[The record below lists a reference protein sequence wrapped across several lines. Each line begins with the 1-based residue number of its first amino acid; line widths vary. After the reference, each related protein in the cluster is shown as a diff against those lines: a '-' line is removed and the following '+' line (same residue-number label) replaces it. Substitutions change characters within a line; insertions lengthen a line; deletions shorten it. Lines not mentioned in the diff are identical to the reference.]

1 MNIFVNRLVFH
12 FLINMKKS
20 ILTSL
25 LTLLLVGFVSGQN
38 FIRLTDASK
47 LTLTTDELSSIET
60 AAQQAIDIL
69 PIADQ
74 PLFKVYDIGF
84 YIHSV
89 VKTEGISPIW
99 EQVKTDVENLTSS
112 EYYLIFGRESSDKG
126 VNTKIRVKLKLPTS
140 SSFSCLTEE
149 ERDNLERYIEQAA
162 NDNLNIQYAQAEI
175 AALELLK
182 DYLYKIIV
190 CNCSNV
196 GANCTQFNNFS
207 FLDVQLR
214 GLGFRKKEIQL
225 GGDCA
230 WSNGDQGIYD
240 YFGKQVIIDDISYCI
255 TEEIHE
261 NKAIIEETTHVM
273 EDTTMYTSVTGKVYI
288 LDNQSFTNGE
298 WETAKAATATN
309 DFVEYWVVLT
319 NNHGKS
325 FLYSRF
331 IIGGSFP
338 AAARGDSTAN
348 RSMVPTNPWGI
359 ALNALGNAAIDA
371 LIQTIGLRI
380 LDPEARNQPG
390 ELDKW
395 LKAWSKV
402 DKFAAAWEG
411 ISSLIPWKKAGE
423 LEGAVLRA
431 ATSGMAVVIDRA
443 TSPSY
448 PNYSVKDGLLDFT
461 VTFGT
466 SALTQIIAQKFNL
479 SSGPRLISEGLDNW
493 YFGSAGGTLK
503 KIIFHVSKV
512 YDDFKNG
519 VVHAGKYWEN
529 SVLIQGVKKID
540 LMGGTKSQIGGDFIN
555 VDFDTQIQKGIRGD
569 ATALSKFIP
578 ENSID
583 EIICNNPYLGP
594 GLVAEDYIK
603 EVAKIMKSGKKI
615 YINGQIQNKY
625 FKGVNQVLANQY
637 GFTIETFQAPLLQQ
651 FQNLTFFTSGGVN
664 LISNSTMLST
674 VLVKL

>member
-1 MNIFVNRLVFH
+1 MK
-12 FLINMKKS
+12 NMKRS

-25 LTLLLVGFVSGQN
+25 LALFLVGFASAQN
-38 FIRLTDASK
+38 FIRLTDASGI
-47 LTLTTDELSSIET
+47 TPTTEELSSIET
-60 AAQQAIDIL
+60 AVQQAVDIL
-69 PIADQ
+69 PTADR
-74 PLFKVYDIGF
+74 PLFKVYDAGF
-84 YIHSV
+84 YIHNIV
-89 VKTEGISPIW
+89 MIGGIPPVW
-99 EQVKTDVENLTSS
+99 EQIKTDVENLPSS
-112 EYYLIFGRESSDKG
+112 EYYLIFGRESSSEG
-126 VNTKIRVKLKLPTS
+126 LNTKVRVKLKLPTTS
-140 SSFSCLTEE
+140 AYSCLTEE
-149 ERDNLERYIEQAA
+149 ERGNLERYIEQVA
-162 NDNLNIQYAQAEI
+162 NDNLSFRYTQAEV

-190 CNCSNV
+190 CNCSTV

-240 YFGKQVIIDDISYCI
+240 YFGKQVIIDGISYCI

-298 WETAKAATATN
+298 WETAKTAAATN

-319 NNHGKS
+319 NNYGKS

-331 IIGGSFP
+331 IVGGSFP
-338 AAARGDSTAN
+338 AAAKGDSTAN
-348 RSMVPTNPWGI
+348 RLMVPTNPWGI

-380 LDPEARNQPG
+380 LDKDARSQPA
-390 ELDKW
+390 ELDRW
-395 LKAWSKV
+395 LKAWEKV

-423 LEGAVLRA
+423 LQGAVLRA
-431 ATSGMAVVIDRA
+431 ATSGIAVVIDRA

-448 PNYSVKDGLLDFT
+448 PNYTVKDGLLDFT
-461 VTFGT
+461 ITFGT

-493 YFGSAGGTLK
+493 YFGSTGGTLK

-529 SVLIQGVKKID
+529 SALIQGVKKID

-555 VDFDTQIQKGIRGD
+555 VDFSTQIQKGIRGD

-583 EIICNNPYLGP
+583 EIVCTNPFLGQ
-594 GLVAEDYIK
+594 GLKAEDYIK
-603 EVAKIMKSGKKI
+603 EVAKVIKSGKKV
-615 YINGQIQNKY
+615 YINGTMSNPFYNK
-625 FKGVNQVLANQY
+625 VNQSLAAQY
-637 GFTIETFQAPLLQQ
+637 GFAIETFQQPLLQQ
-651 FQNLTFFTSGGVN
+651 FQFLKFFQTNGNPIG
-664 LISNSTMLST
+664 IEFMRTT
-674 VLVKL
+674 VLIKQ

>member
-1 MNIFVNRLVFH
+1 
-12 FLINMKKS
+12 MKRS
-20 ILTSL
+20 ILT
-25 LTLLLVGFVSGQN
+25 TLLALFLVGFASAQN
-38 FIRLTDASK
+38 FIRLTDASGI
-47 LTLTTDELSSIET
+47 TPTAEELSSIET
-60 AAQQAIDIL
+60 AAQKAIDIL
-69 PIADQ
+69 PVADR
-74 PLFKVYDIGF
+74 PLFKVYDAGF
-84 YIHSV
+84 YIHNV
-89 VKTEGISPIW
+89 VMIGGVPPIW
-99 EQVKTDVENLTSS
+99 EQIKTDVENLPSS
-112 EYYLIFGRESSDKG
+112 EYYLIFGRESSSEG
-126 VNTKIRVKLKLPTS
+126 LNTKARVKIKLPTTS
-140 SSFSCLTEE
+140 AYSCLTEE
-149 ERDNLERYIEQAA
+149 ERGNLEKYIEQVAD
-162 NDNLNIQYAQAEI
+162 DNLNFRYVQAEV

-230 WSNGDQGIYD
+230 WDNGDQGIYD
-240 YFGKQVIIDDISYCI
+240 YFGKQVIIDGISYCI

-273 EDTTMYTSVTGKVYI
+273 EDTTMYTFVTGKVYI
-288 LDNQSFTNGE
+288 LDNQSFSNGE
-298 WETAKAATATN
+298 WETAKSEAATN
-309 DFVEYWVVLT
+309 DYIEYWVILT
-319 NNHGKS
+319 NNSGKS

-331 IIGGSFP
+331 VVGGSFP
-338 AAARGDSTAN
+338 AAAKGDSTAN
-348 RSMVPTNPWGI
+348 RSMIPTNPWGI

-380 LDPEARNQPG
+380 LDPDARNQPT
-390 ELDKW
+390 ELDRW

-402 DKFAAAWEG
+402 DKLAAAWEG
-411 ISSLIPWKKAGE
+411 ISSLIPWKRAGE
-423 LEGAVLRA
+423 LQGAVLRA
-431 ATSGMAVVIDRA
+431 ATSGIAVVIDRVI
-443 TSPSY
+443 SPSY
-448 PNYSVKDGLLDFT
+448 PDYTVKDGLFDFT

-493 YFGSAGGTLK
+493 YFGSTGGTLK

-529 SVLIQGVKKID
+529 SALIQGVKKID
-540 LMGGTKSQIGGDFIN
+540 LMGGTKSQIGGDFVN
-555 VDFDTQIQKGIRGD
+555 VDFSTQIQKGIRGD

-583 EIICNNPYLGP
+583 EIVCTNPYLDFG
-594 GLVAEDYIK
+594 GAEDYIK
-603 EVAKIMKSGKKI
+603 EVAKIIKSGKKV
-615 YINGQIQNKY
+615 YINGTKRNPFFNK
-625 FKGVNQVLANQY
+625 VDQSLATQY
-637 GFTIETFQAPLLQQ
+637 GFVIESVQQPLLSR
-651 FQNLTFFTSGGVN
+651 FSLLKFFRIDGTEIPASSMLTT
-664 LISNSTMLST
+664 I
-674 VLVKL
+674 LVKQ